1 VSSNAQQHTLVITN
15 DYPPRPGGIQTFI
28 YEMVKRF
35 PADQVT
41 VLTSHYDEAENF
53 DASNAWRVVRSKAKT
68 LFLSRKN
75 RNLVKELIA
84 QTGATRVVFGAAA
97 PLGLMARSLRNCG
110 VEQIV
115 AISHGHEVG
124 WASTPGT
131 NLAIKAIVRNSNWF
145 TYLGS
150 YTLTGIRRAAS
161 NADVD
166 KFRQLTPGVDT
177 ESFNPNRQPNGQAI
191 RHSIGYSHRAIIVC
205 VARLMPRKGQDRLI
219 ESLRLIQKRVP
230 HAALLIVGSG
240 PYESKLK
247 KLAASCGVEE
257 DVYFTGKVPQEHLP
271 LWYAAG
277 DVFAM
282 PCRTRNRGWDVE
294 GLGIVFLEASATG
307 LAVVAGNS
315 GGAPDAVLDGKTGLV
330 VDGNSLADIS
340 NALIGL
346 LSDPDRATAMGQAG
360 RLWVEQAWTWDH
372 SYARLNAMLSG
383 LDPDAAL

>member
-1 VSSNAQQHTLVITN
+1 MSSNARQHTLVITN

-41 VLTSHYDEAENF
+41 VLTSQYEDATNF
-53 DASNAWRVVRSKAKT
+53 DAQNAWRVVRTRGKT

-75 RNLVKELIA
+75 RSLVKELIA

-97 PLGLMARSLRNCG
+97 PLGLMARTVRKCG
-110 VEQIV
+110 VDQIV

-131 NLAIKAIVRNSNWF
+131 NLAIKSIVRNSDWF

-161 NADVD
+161 HSDVD
-166 KFRQLTPGVDT
+166 KFRQLTPGVNT
-177 ESFNPNRQPNGQAI
+177 ELFSPNRQPNGQAI
-191 RHSIGYSHRAIIVC
+191 RRSIGYSHRAVIVC

-219 ESLRLIQKRVP
+219 ESLRLIQRRVP

-240 PYESKLK
+240 PYEAKLK
-247 KLAASCGVEE
+247 KLALSCGVED

-282 PCRTRNRGWDVE
+282 PCRTRNGGWDVE

-315 GGAPDAVLDGKTGLV
+315 GGAPGAVLDGKSGLI
-330 VDGNSLADIS
+330 VDGNSIDDIS
-340 NALIGL
+340 HALVEL
-346 LSDPDRATAMGQAG
+346 LTDPEKASAMGKAG
-360 RLWVEQAWTWDH
+360 REWVEQAWTWDH
-372 SYARLNAMLSG
+372 SYKRLNAMLSG
-383 LDPDAAL
+383 LDPDALL